1 MSSAK
6 HAVTDDQIFA
16 IEHIQPFQIALAS
29 VSMLC
34 SGSVIYILIQYYNDL
49 VRGKPFIHL
58 LLMMA
63 ISDTMSSLALSFGFP
78 KDNVLCSIQGFL
90 YIFFERLSW
99 FWLDALVIML
109 YYFAMYHKVLLSL
122 KQIHYIIWPLSIV
135 LQILPFSTKSG
146 YGSPVDDLIDD
157 DVQIG
162 VCVYSVYHGSL
173 NSYYLWTIMAFTVEL
188 LVSFLLVLGLTIRI
202 LCFGRTPNNGNV
214 MTLLPVVSTVRE
226 TLILYPLAQL
236 ITTIPGIIYDIY
248 HVFYFQTHNNFPK
261 HYVSRQDL
269 LVAITPLNSILFTI
283 IFYAKTGEALTK
295 WKEIYGICKYKLFMV
310 FIKNYNNDDN
320 DNIYRDSSIEV

>member
-1 MSSAK
+1 MSSAR
-6 HAVTDDQIFA
+6 HTVTDDQIFA
-16 IEHIQPFQIALAS
+16 IENIQPFQIALAS
-29 VSMLC
+29 VSIVC
-34 SGSVIYILIQYYNDL
+34 SGSIIYILIQYYNDL

-78 KDNVLCSIQGFL
+78 KDNALCSIQGFL

-99 FWLDALVIML
+99 FWLDALVVIL
-109 YYFAMYHKVLLSL
+109 DYFAMYHKVLLSI

-135 LQILPFSTKSG
+135 LQILPFTTSTG

-157 DVQIG
+157 DIQIG
-162 VCVYSVYHGSL
+162 ICVYSVYHGSL
-173 NSYYLWTIMAFTVEL
+173 DSYFVWTIMAFTVEL
-188 LVSFLLVLGLTIRI
+188 LLSFLLVLGLTIRI
-202 LCFGRTPNNGNV
+202 LCLGRQPENGNV

-248 HVFYFQTHNNFPK
+248 HVFYFQTHGNFLK

-283 IFYAKTGEALTK
+283 IFYAKTGEALIK
-295 WKEIYGICKYKLFMV
+295 WKEIYGICKNKLFRV
-310 FIKNYNNDDN
+310 FINDDN